1 MSSLLIFDVGTEGA
15 RGVTSLAYHMTL
27 VATPN
32 RTGVGRRGRKEC
44 NSASFGLPDM
54 TKRVSRRVANEPRAT
69 PPIAGGPPFDS
80 PPSYS
85 LGTHGLDPR
94 RLRSRGRAVD
104 HANRT

>member
-1 MSSLLIFDVGTEGA
+1 M
-15 RGVTSLAYHMTL
+15 TSFAYHMTL

-32 RTGVGRRGRKEC
+32 RTGVGRRGRKKC

-54 TKRVSRRVANEPRAT
+54 TKRVSRDTSRRVANEPRAA

-94 RLRSRGRAVD
+94 RLHSRGRAVD